1 MTINGKSDAKQ
12 IAIEKL
18 AALGARL
25 PANATLEKIAEVI
38 GLATGV
44 HKPYYT
50 RTGDFVQA
58 FAYPPKA
65 SKSEFNIMKRDPFTW
80 KLAGN
85 PRADRL
91 DADQPAML
99 TPNGIGNGAERQHGY
114 ARGA

>member
-1 MTINGKSDAKQ
+1 MTINRKDDAKQ

-18 AALGARL
+18 AALGAHL
-25 PANATLEKIAEVI
+25 PAKATLEKIAEVI

-44 HKPYYT
+44 HRPYYT

-65 SKSEFNIMKRDPFTW
+65 QSAQINIMKREPFMW
-80 KLAGN
+80 GLAGN

-91 DADQPAML
+91 DTDQPAML
-99 TPNGIGNGAERQHGY
+99 TPNGVSNGAERQHGY
-114 ARGA
+114 GRG